1 MESLAYPY
9 AVLAFRNSH
18 PQTAADAPE
27 GDRPAVPEATA
38 ATPTVAPKPTAPRPT
53 HDVVAPLPF

>member
-18 PQTAADAPE
+18 PQNAADAQD
-27 GDRPAVPEATA
+27 GDRPAAPETA
-38 ATPTVAPKPTAPRPT
+38 ATTQTPPTKLAPSRTT
-53 HDVVAPLPF
+53 HDVVAPLPL